1 MLLRVA
7 YLHGQLDME
16 RSQAEIVE
24 ATRILEAAGDAA
36 EEDVLAAALLDRANA
51 ALQMATGL
59 RRRDIVRGTR
69 LHGESGRSW
78 EWERADS
85 VVYELARHTDDLDAA
100 LAKLTEQNRRRAD
113 RGGEDPFWL
122 VHVSLIQAWRGDW
135 ADARDWAERAL
146 AAYEREGAEL
156 WPAFALR
163 GVALVDALQG
173 RIADA
178 RRRSAEGL
186 RLALDAG
193 DLVVAILHR
202 QILGFVALSTGD
214 VVEAAEQLEAAA
226 ALAERV
232 GARHPLRFRLDG
244 DRAEVALALGE
255 TAGAQEIV
263 ERLER
268 AGRKAP
274 TPWTLA
280 VGARCRGLL
289 EAARG
294 DLDAALRRPR
304 QRARRARAPPHA
316 LRARPDAARE
326 GPGAPP
332 PQGEAARP
340 RCARRRRCR
349 RSRSSARRSGRSAPA
364 PSSPA
369 SASARR
375 SDGALSETERRVA
388 ALAADGLSNQEIAQR
403 AFLSVKTVEAS
414 LTRVYRKLGVR
425 SRAGLV
431 RALAEGGAAQP

>member
-1 MLLRVA
+1 
-7 YLHGQLDME
+7 
-16 RSQAEIVE
+16 
-24 ATRILEAAGDAA
+24 
-36 EEDVLAAALLDRANA
+36 
-51 ALQMATGL
+51 
-59 RRRDIVRGTR
+59 
-69 LHGESGRSW
+69 
-78 EWERADS
+78 

-122 VHVSLIQAWRGDW
+122 VHVSLIQAWRGEW

-178 RRRSAEGL
+178 QRRSTEGL
-186 RLALDAG
+186 RLALEAG

-214 VVEAAEQLEAAA
+214 VAEAAEQLDAAA
-226 ALAERV
+226 VMAERV

-244 DRAEVALALGE
+244 DRAEVALALGD
-255 TAGAQEIV
+255 TTGAQEIV

-294 DLDAALRRPR
+294 DLDAALDALDSALDAHARLPMPFERGRTLLVKGQVHHRRKEKRRAHDALQEALRTFEELGAPLWSE
-304 QRARRARAPPHA
+304 RARSELARVG
-316 LRARPDAARE
+316 L
-326 GPGAPP
+326 
-332 PQGEAARP
+332 
-340 RCARRRRCR
+340 
-349 RSRSSARRSGRSAPA
+349 
-364 PSSPA
+364 
-369 SASARR
+369 ARR

-431 RALAEGGAAQP
+431 RALAEGDAAQP